1 MTGGPAL
8 PAFRILLVE
17 DNAADTY
24 LLRRA
29 LKDAGLNVELTVIE
43 DGAEAL
49 AFVRHEG
56 KYAARPI
63 PDLAVL
69 DLNLPKLGGATVLHA
84 LRQNTDL
91 CHVPV
96 AIMTS
101 STGPREQVK
110 AEELGDGR
118 FITKPPDLEDF
129 LKIGQVLK
137 EMLLERAR

>member
-1 MTGGPAL
+1 MTGGPTL

-69 DLNLPKLGGATVLHA
+69 DLNLPKLGGATVLEA
-84 LRQNTDL
+84 IRQNTDL

-137 EMLLERAR
+137 EMLERAR